1 MPSSFFG
8 GLKTL
13 VVLCGSTYLQR
24 LWCLIEIMIFLEMG
38 GDGVRDN
45 LDIKVIESGQR
56 NSMETFDAEKARSFM
71 DYDTARLQE
80 VIKVMGSDR
89 IRELVRVVFFG
100 AAARH
105 SLQA

>member
-1 MPSSFFG
+1 M
-8 GLKTL
+8 
-13 VVLCGSTYLQR
+13 V
-24 LWCLIEIMIFLEMG
+24 FLEMG

-56 NSMETFDAEKARSFM
+56 TSLETFDAKKARCFM

-89 IRELVRVVFFG
+89 IRELVRVTFFG
-100 AAARH
+100 AAARR